1 MALQCTEFLTLPGE
15 GRKGFTLDRPSSSLT
30 GRRGI
35 LLFKGQTACAKT
47 GSIIEWRGQCT
58 ELEEVGYEIQME
70 GYPWHI
76 LLSK

>member
-1 MALQCTEFLTLPGE
+1 MAFQCTEFLRLPGG
-15 GRKGFTLDRPSSSLT
+15 GRKGFTLDRPSSSLK

-47 GSIIEWRGQCT
+47 GPIIEWRVQYT

-76 LLSK
+76 LRSK